1 MDGRKAIKRRKALA
15 RIALLLVVVF
25 GVGLM
30 ALHSISKTP
39 RYQIRYDYTVGYGD
53 TLWGIAS
60 KHAPQGMDVREYIY
74 ELEKINGA
82 DVAQLKAGQTITLY
96 RY

>member
-1 MDGRKAIKRRKALA
+1 MKRRKALA
-15 RIALLLVVVF
+15 RIALLMVVVF
-25 GVGLM
+25 GIGMV
-30 ALHSISKTP
+30 ALHQISKTP

-53 TLWGIAS
+53 TLWKIAS
-60 KHAPQGMDVREYIY
+60 KHAPKGMDVREYIF

-82 DVAQLKAGQTITLY
+82 DVAQLKVGQTITLY